1 MDGRSPGADPGTA
14 RVQESW
20 TVPRRPVTRTME
32 STGGPTIPQPPSRLA
47 CDPQLQRQIRFC
59 GTPACVRVAYATVG
73 RGPALLVPAAWIS
86 HLELW
91 RQDPAYRALFAPLT
105 GVRTVVQY
113 DRPGCGLSEPW
124 PGRQTLGTE
133 LEVLQ
138 AVADHL
144 ELDRLDLLGASMGAP
159 VALAFAAAHPARVAR
174 LVIYGGYA
182 DGRRIAT
189 AEVRTG
195 MTERYFRRRF
205 CGPPGMANGGFACG
219 SIAALHGGAAEV
231 TLRLPLPLE
240 RPLAARH
247 DGHGALL
254 VRDGDTLLAESHS
267 AAPVELAAQAVS
279 LDEARAVAGR
289 SRYYTDPV
297 FPACFVCGMDRRP
310 GDGGRIFPG
319 PVSGRA
325 LWAAPWTP
333 DPSVASSDRS
343 IRPEVIWA
351 ALDCPSGLA
360 AAEAS
365 GLAQDTVILL
375 GRMTVSLAGLPLAS
389 SERSPKESFYGTE
402 PVRCQ
407 LLNLHAAL
415 PGPSLGSV
423 SPGAK

>member
-32 STGGPTIPQPPSRLA
+32 STGDPTIPQPPSRLA

-59 GTPACVRVAYATVG
+59 GDAWPACGLRMPRSAG
-73 RGPALLVPAAWIS
+73 SGAAGAGARIS

-91 RQDPAYRALFAPLT
+91 RQDPAHRALFAPLT

-231 TLRLPLPLE
+231 TLRLP
-240 RPLAARH
+240 RPVGAPAGGAPRRPRRLAGPGRRHAAR
-247 DGHGALL
+247 GMA
-254 VRDGDTLLAESHS
+254 S
-267 AAPVELAAQAVS
+267 AAPVELAAPAVW
-279 LDEARAVAGR
+279 LDEAQAVAGR
-289 SRYYTDPV
+289 YALHRSF

-365 GLAQDTVILL
+365 GLAQNTVILL

-402 PVRCQ
+402 PVRCL